1 MTNAT
6 STRTGSCSP
15 GKQPLDC
22 LLFLPTLGQFPVLP
36 LRRLLLAL
44 QMIPRII
51 WSLRDRPAHSAMSV
65 GMPARSV
72 RFLMVEDQPNHT
84 PAHIG
89 GKLVHDVPSCSSVG
103 APDKPRCGS
112 A

>member
-1 MTNAT
+1 MICSSVNFDLFMSGPLIGTDSSIRWT
-6 STRTGSCSP
+6 SYRGSQQGSCSP

-51 WSLRDRPAHSAMSV
+51 
-65 GMPARSV
+65 
-72 RFLMVEDQPNHT
+72 
-84 PAHIG
+84 
-89 GKLVHDVPSCSSVG
+89 
-103 APDKPRCGS
+103 
-112 A
+112 